1 MRLSDAAKNL
11 NSGGGGGGVAT
22 FYPLL
27 IRRGITNS
35 ADTAVGEI
43 LIIRAAAAVL
53 RGEREEFDV
62 ITS

>member
-11 NSGGGGGGVAT
+11 NSGGGGGVAT

-27 IRRGITNS
+27 IRRGIINS

-43 LIIRAAAAVL
+43 LIIRAAAVL